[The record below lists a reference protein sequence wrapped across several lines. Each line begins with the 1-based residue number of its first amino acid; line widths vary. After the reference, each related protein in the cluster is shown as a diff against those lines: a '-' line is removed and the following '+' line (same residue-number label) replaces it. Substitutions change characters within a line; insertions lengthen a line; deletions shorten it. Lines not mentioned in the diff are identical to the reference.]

1 MPILRVQYRRAYD
14 VYTAQ
19 KKHFG
24 NFRTKKAKSLHLDFR
39 YNFFFPQHW
48 NTAVYIAL
56 IGIIRR
62 ATGILYFPLCTVHED
77 RQQSAHHGKHP

>member
-14 VYTAQ
+14 VHTAQ

-24 NFRTKKAKSLHLDFR
+24 NFRTKKMKLLHLDFR
-39 YNFFFPQHW
+39 YNFLFPQHW

-56 IGIIRR
+56 IGTIRR
-62 ATGILYFPLCTVHED
+62 ATGILCFPLCTVHED
-77 RQQSAHHGKHP
+77 RQLSVHHGKHP

>member
-1 MPILRVQYRRAYD
+1 MPDLRFQYKRAHD

-24 NFRTKKAKSLHLDFR
+24 NFWTKKTKLLHLDFR
-39 YNFFFPQHW
+39 HNFLFPQHW

-56 IGIIRR
+56 IGTIRR
-62 ATGILYFPLCTVHED
+62 AIGILYFPLCTVHED
-77 RQQSAHHGKHP
+77 RQQSVRHGKHP